1 MISLP
6 HRSIFSRIVVIA
18 IALSV
23 VLVAGLWLLTDRTI
37 RSTLDASARDAVD
50 VDLAGLADIHA
61 SGGRDELARRI
72 NDRLMIRPTDGSFP
86 HYMLADTSGRRIAGD
101 IDAWPALDAQVS
113 ESGVIRIG
121 EATDA
126 FARATQLGPDLRLVV
141 AHEAANAQPLLG
153 RIALV
158 FLAGGAVFVTVIGL
172 FGRSAIGNLQRRIE
186 SINRAFR
193 DLDSGHI
200 RLLAEGER
208 TDEIDELA
216 GHSAVALARLRD
228 LMQAYR
234 DTSDQV
240 AHEIRTPVMH
250 LDRRLV
256 KLLAT
261 KPDAATAD
269 ALVAARADIRHL
281 VGTLESLLD
290 IAASKARRGDRT
302 GLKRIDL
309 SALLERICNLYA
321 DSSEESGHS
330 FVWDVAQGVLIEGEE
345 AQLGRLITNLLDNA
359 FKYVPAGGSVTVSLT
374 AGPVLTICDDG
385 PGIPEADRARVFE
398 QFYRSGNVDQ
408 GQPGSGLGLALARAI
423 AERHGLALDLVD
435 SSEGACFQLS
445 RRTP

>member
-1 MISLP
+1 MTTLP
-6 HRSIFSRIVVIA
+6 HRSIFSRIVVVA

-23 VLVAGLWLLTDRTI
+23 LLVAGLWLLTDRTV
-37 RSTLDASARDAVD
+37 RSTLEASARDAVD

-72 NDRLMIRPTDGSFP
+72 NDRLMIRPADGSFP
-86 HYMLADTSGRRIAGD
+86 HYLLADTEGARVAGD
-101 IDAWPALDAQVS
+101 IDVWPALDAQVS

-121 EATDA
+121 EATEA

-141 AHEAANAQPLLG
+141 AHEAADGEPLLF

-158 FLAGGAVFVTVIGL
+158 FLAGGAVFIVVIGL
-172 FGRSAIGNLQRRIE
+172 YGRSAIGSLQRRIE
-186 SINRAFR
+186 SINQAFR
-193 DLDSGHI
+193 DLDAGHI
-200 RLLAEGER
+200 RLLAEGAR
-208 TDEIDELA
+208 TDEIDELS

-240 AHEIRTPVMH
+240 AHEIRTPVVH

-256 KLLAT
+256 KLLAA
-261 KPDAATAD
+261 KPDAATAG
-269 ALVAARADIRHL
+269 ALVAARADIRQL
-281 VGTLESLLD
+281 VSTLESLLD
-290 IAASKARRGDRT
+290 IAASKARRGDRA
-302 GLKRIDL
+302 GLKQIDL
-309 SALLERICNLYA
+309 SALLESICNLYA
-321 DSSEESGHS
+321 DSSEESGHN
-330 FVWDVAQGVLIEGEE
+330 FVWNVAPGVLIEGEE

-359 FKYVPAGGSVTVSLT
+359 FKYVPTGGSVTVSLT

-385 PGIPEADRARVFE
+385 PGIPETDRARVFE

-408 GQPGSGLGLALARAI
+408 RQPGSGLGLALARAI

-435 SSEGACFQLS
+435 SPQGACFQVS
-445 RRTP
+445 RGTR

>member
-1 MISLP
+1 MSTAVR
-6 HRSIFSRIVVIA
+6 RSIFSRIVMAA

-37 RSTLDASARDAVD
+37 RSTLEASARDAVD

-72 NDRLMIRPTDGSFP
+72 GDRLMIRPADGSKP
-86 HYMLADTSGRRIAGD
+86 HYLLANARGDRIAGD
-101 IDAWPALDAQVS
+101 ITGWPALDAQVS
-113 ESGVIRIG
+113 ESGMIRIG
-121 EATDA
+121 EGTQAH
-126 FARATQLGPDLRLVV
+126 ARATRLAPDLRLVV
-141 AHEAANAQPLLG
+141 AHEAADGQPLLG

-158 FLAGGAVFVTVIGL
+158 FLAGGMVCVVAIGL
-172 FGRSAIGNLQRRIE
+172 LGRSAGGSLQRRIE

-193 DLDSGHI
+193 DLDARHI
-200 RLLAEGER
+200 RQLAEGAR

-234 DTSDQV
+234 DTSDQI

-261 KPDAATAD
+261 DPDASTAQ

-309 SALLERICNLYA
+309 SALLESICNLYA

-330 FVWDVAQGVLIEGEE
+330 FVWDIAPGVHIEGEE
-345 AQLGRLITNLLDNA
+345 AHLSRLITNLLDNA
-359 FKYVPAGGSVTVSLT
+359 FKYVPAGGSVTVSLA
-374 AGPVLTICDDG
+374 AGPELTVADNG
-385 PGIPEADRARVFE
+385 PGVPEADRARVFE
-398 QFYRSGNVDQ
+398 QFYRSSNVDQ
-408 GQPGSGLGLALARAI
+408 RQPGSGLGLALARAI
-423 AERHGLALDLVD
+423 AERHGLALDLID
-435 SSEGACFQLS
+435 SPQGACFQLS
-445 RRTP
+445 RGPS